1 MKYVFYDT
9 AHNQYIGEG
18 KGIKKAIDIFED
30 TLNALDIKDIR
41 CDIFEDDAD
50 IEHDQPDQAITGEQ
64 FRNRAKVLGALPVKS
79 ETNRF
84 LGALPVKSETKTE
97 STGDIKPV
105 SQDRA
110 GILKNLSIEE
120 QAYVIGRVADQMLL
134 DELDRRMNSYNST
147 LDKILGNIKG
157 LEVRI

>member
-9 AHNQYIGEG
+9 DHNQYIGEA
-18 KGIKKAIDIFED
+18 KDIRKAIDLFEG
-30 TLNALDIKDIR
+30 TLEALDIQQIN
-41 CDIFEDDAD
+41 CMVFEDNAD
-50 IEHDQPDQAITGEQ
+50 IEHDQPNQLLDGYQ
-64 FRNRAKVLGALPVKS
+64 FEKRAQYLGAMPIKS
-79 ETNRF
+79 DTIAQSPE
-84 LGALPVKSETKTE
+84 V
-97 STGDIKPV
+97 KPV
-105 SQDRA
+105 SNDKA

-120 QAYVIGRVADQMLL
+120 QIYVIGRVADQMLL

>member
-9 AHNQYIGEG
+9 EHNQFIGE
-18 KGIKKAIDIFED
+18 A
-30 TLNALDIKDIR
+30 KDIR
-41 CDIFEDDAD
+41 RALELFDDTTNVLAPESISCMVFEDGAD
-50 IEHDQPDQAITGEQ
+50 IEHDQPDQLLTGEQ
-64 FRNRAKVLGALPVKS
+64 FTKRAQYLGAGSTVAVLS
-79 ETNRF
+79 
-84 LGALPVKSETKTE
+84 KTDPIDN
-97 STGDIKPV
+97 SNIKPV

>member
-1 MKYVFYDT
+1 MKYIFYDI
-9 AHNQYIGEG
+9 AHNQYIGEA
-18 KGIKKAIDIFED
+18 KDIRKALDLFED
-30 TLNALDIKDIR
+30 TLNVLDPIDIS
-41 CDIFEDDAD
+41 CMIFEDDAD
-50 IEHDQPDQAITGEQ
+50 VEHDQPDQVLTGEN
-64 FRNRAKVLGALPVKS
+64 FRKRAQYLGATPI
-79 ETNRF
+79 
-84 LGALPVKSETKTE
+84 TKPE
-97 STGDIKPV
+97 IIDNSAEVKPV

>member
-9 AHNQYIGEG
+9 EHKQFIGEA
-18 KGIKKAIDIFED
+18 KDIRKAIDLFED
-30 TLNALDIKDIR
+30 TLNALDIQYIS
-41 CDIFEDDAD
+41 CMVFEDNAD
-50 IEHDQPDQAITGEQ
+50 IEHDQPDQVMTGEQ
-64 FRNRAKVLGALPVKS
+64 FKKRAEFMTGFNLTEVKS
-79 ETNRF
+79 KDSNDQ
-84 LGALPVKSETKTE
+84 
-97 STGDIKPV
+97 DIKPV

>member
-18 KGIKKAIDIFED
+18 KGIKKAIEIFND
-30 TLNALDIKDIR
+30 TLNVLDIKDIS

-64 FRNRAKVLGALPVKS
+64 FRNRAK
-79 ETNRF
+79 F
-84 LGALPVKSETKTE
+84 LGALPVKAETETE
-97 STGDIKPV
+97 STEDIKPV

-134 DELDRRMNSYNST
+134 NELDRRMNSYNST

>member
-9 AHNQYIGEG
+9 DHNQFIGEA
-18 KGIKKAIDIFED
+18 KDIRKAIDLFEA
-30 TLNALDIKDIR
+30 TLDALDIQQIS
-41 CDIFEDDAD
+41 CMVFEDHAD
-50 IEHDQPDQAITGEQ
+50 IEHDQPDQEMTGEQ
-64 FRNRAKVLGALPVKS
+64 FKKRAEFMTGFSLTEVKS
-79 ETNRF
+79 KDTDQ
-84 LGALPVKSETKTE
+84 
-97 STGDIKPV
+97 DIKPV

>member
-1 MKYVFYDT
+1 MKYVFCDT
-9 AHNQYIGEG
+9 LHNQYIGDARD
-18 KGIKKAIDIFED
+18 ISKALALFED
-30 TLNALDIKDIR
+30 TLNVLDKDNII
-41 CDIFEDDAD
+41 CLVFDDNAD
-50 IEHDQPDQAITGEQ
+50 VDSDKPDLTLTGDQ
-64 FRNRAKVLGALPVKS
+64 FLSRAKYLGALP
-79 ETNRF
+79 ETI
-84 LGALPVKSETKTE
+84 TKTTK
-97 STGDIKPV
+97 SDDDIKPL

>member
-9 AHNQYIGEG
+9 DHNQYIGEA
-18 KGIKKAIDIFED
+18 KDIRKAIDLFEG
-30 TLNALDIKDIR
+30 TLDALDIQQIS
-41 CDIFEDDAD
+41 CMVFEDNAD
-50 IEHDQPDQAITGEQ
+50 IEHDQPDQEMSGEQ
-64 FRNRAKVLGALPVKS
+64 FKKRAEFMTGFSLTEVKS
-79 ETNRF
+79 
-84 LGALPVKSETKTE
+84 KE
-97 STGDIKPV
+97 SNDQDIKPV

-110 GILKNLSIEE
+110 GILKNLSIDE

>member
-9 AHNQYIGEG
+9 AHNQYIGEA
-18 KGIKKAIDIFED
+18 KDIRKALDLFED
-30 TLNALDIKDIR
+30 TLKFLDPTDIS
-41 CDIFEDDAD
+41 CMIFEDDAD
-50 IEHDQPDQAITGEQ
+50 IEHDQPDQVITGEQ
-64 FRNRAKVLGALPVKS
+64 FRNRAK
-79 ETNRF
+79 F
-84 LGALPVKSETKTE
+84 LGALPVKAETKTE